1 MKIFDCILAEKTD
14 RDLVLIY
21 QIPKQMT
28 FAGVNFPPESR
39 SFGYYWK
46 DRNYNVYHWKD
57 PKGSTIFS
65 YFNIS
70 KDTKIHDDNV
80 EWVDLIVDIAFHPD
94 GRVEIL
100 DENEIPENM
109 NHDDLSLIRRTQS
122 EILGNMGR
130 LFRELEERTSL
141 IMRREETRKQ
151 QA

>member
-14 RDLVLIY
+14 RDIVLIY
-21 QIPKQMT
+21 QIPKRMA
-28 FAGVNFPPESR
+28 FAGVNFPRGSR

-46 DRNYNVYHWKD
+46 VRNYNVYHWKD

-70 KDTKIHDDNV
+70 KDMKIHDDSV
-80 EWVDLIVDIAFHPD
+80 EWVDLIVDIVFHPD

-130 LFRELEERTSL
+130 LFRELEKRTSL